1 MAKLAITF
9 LPWYAVWLLH
19 VFNFSFLSTGT
30 NLKKKTAAIQF
41 IETIDRTSLTIS
53 DEDFERHVE
62 SAVSAIAERHD
73 TEQPQ
78 PRNPSSLPEKR
89 SSNFNRLTSPHR
101 VIMTEKSSISRPEV
115 TPRNSFD
122 AERIAPRVHL
132 SPARKTSASEAA
144 GSGDPS
150 EEGAAV
156 AGLLRSIQRPL
167 SSIGRMFSDD
177 PSSVG
182 RQHERPSQQQRR
194 QHMQSPPRRSSADP
208 PTARMMR
215 QSKDGSRL
223 ASDDQPHRRS
233 SEDAGPPSPRNSR
246 GHERVGREQMTAEDA
261 AASHASTET
270 AEAERIQRAEH
281 RVIVEY
287 ADLIFIYP
295 CFSSRS
301 TFKLYCI
308 LSFLPDYINHRFS
321 LSYRNCN
328 ICVLLN
334 L

>member
-1 MAKLAITF
+1 
-9 LPWYAVWLLH
+9 
-19 VFNFSFLSTGT
+19 
-30 NLKKKTAAIQF
+30 
-41 IETIDRTSLTIS
+41 
-53 DEDFERHVE
+53 
-62 SAVSAIAERHD
+62 
-73 TEQPQ
+73 
-78 PRNPSSLPEKR
+78 
-89 SSNFNRLTSPHR
+89 
-101 VIMTEKSSISRPEV
+101 MTEKSSISRPEV

-122 AERIAPRVHL
+122 AERIPPRVHL
-132 SPARKTSASEAA
+132 SPARKTSVSEAA
-144 GSGDPS
+144 GSGNTS

-182 RQHERPSQQQRR
+182 RQHERPSQQRRR
-194 QHMQSPPRRSSADP
+194 QQMQSPPRRSSADP

-215 QSKDGSRL
+215 QSEDRSRL
-223 ASDDQPHRRS
+223 PSDDQPYRRS

-287 ADLIFIYP
+287 AGLIFIYP
-295 CFSSRS
+295 CFPSQSIFR
-301 TFKLYCI
+301 LYTI
-308 LSFLPDYINHRFS
+308 LSFLPDYISHCF
-321 LSYRNCN
+321 LLFYK
-328 ICVLLN
+328 ICDIFVLLH